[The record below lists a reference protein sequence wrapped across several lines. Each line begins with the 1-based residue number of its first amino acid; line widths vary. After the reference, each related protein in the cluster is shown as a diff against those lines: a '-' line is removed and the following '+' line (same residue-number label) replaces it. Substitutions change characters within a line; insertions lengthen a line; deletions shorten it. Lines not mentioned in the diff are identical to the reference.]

1 MIRFLVIILLTVS
14 LNNCSYEPILSNEN
28 LDFHFAKIS
37 SKGNEKINNIIEKN
51 LSLKKHIGKRYEIF
65 FTTKKSKEIVS
76 SNEKGDA
83 TIYKLKVNLDYV
95 LKHEGNELLVN
106 TISKE
111 TTYNNITDKFEL
123 TQREE
128 NIIDNLSNN
137 ISSEILMAIRTLDR

>member
-1 MIRFLVIILLTVS
+1 MIRFLVVILLTVS
-14 LNNCSYEPILSNEN
+14 LNNCSYEPILSTEN

-51 LSLKKHIGKRYEIF
+51 LSLKKRIGKRYEIF

-95 LKHEGNELLVN
+95 LKNEGNELLVN

>member
-14 LNNCSYEPILSNEN
+14 LNNCSYEPILSTEN

-51 LSLKKHIGKRYEIF
+51 LSLKKRIGKRYEIF

>member
-14 LNNCSYEPILSNEN
+14 LNNCSYEPILSTEN
-28 LDFHFAKIS
+28 LDFHFTKIS

-51 LSLKKHIGKRYEIF
+51 LSLKKRIGKRYEIF

-95 LKHEGNELLVN
+95 
-106 TISKE
+106 
-111 TTYNNITDKFEL
+111 
-123 TQREE
+123 R
-128 NIIDNLSNN
+128 
-137 ISSEILMAIRTLDR
+137 

>member
-1 MIRFLVIILLTVS
+1 MIRFLVIILLSVS
-14 LNNCSYEPILSNEN
+14 LNNCSYEPILSTEN
-28 LDFHFAKIS
+28 LDFHFTKIS

-51 LSLKKHIGKRYEIF
+51 LSLKKRIGKRYEIF

>member
-14 LNNCSYEPILSNEN
+14 LNNCSYEPILSTEN
-28 LDFHFAKIS
+28 LDFHFTKIS

-51 LSLKKHIGKRYEIF
+51 LSLKKRIGKRYEIF

>member
-1 MIRFLVIILLTVS
+1 MIRFLVVILLTVS
-14 LNNCSYEPILSNEN
+14 LNNCSYEPILSTEN

-51 LSLKKHIGKRYEIF
+51 LSLKKRIGKRYEIF